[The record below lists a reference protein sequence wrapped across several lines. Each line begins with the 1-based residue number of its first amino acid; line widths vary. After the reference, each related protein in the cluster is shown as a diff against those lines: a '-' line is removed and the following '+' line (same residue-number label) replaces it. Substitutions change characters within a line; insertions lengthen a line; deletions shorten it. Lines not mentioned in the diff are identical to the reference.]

1 MSQRGE
7 WIANCRPERVQRIA
21 SASVFL
27 LRVGP
32 PRPNQ
37 LQTMEG
43 LESEGLVGLYR
54 VGKKD
59 DQAARTDQER
69 YLAQSEFLPSP
80 EALRDLLGD
89 LGPSRSR

>member
-1 MSQRGE
+1 MSHRGE

-21 SASVFL
+21 TASIFHL
-27 LRVGP
+27 QVGP

-37 LQTMEG
+37 LQTLEG
-43 LESEGLVGLYR
+43 LESDGLVGLYR

-59 DQAARTDQER
+59 DQATRADQES

-80 EALRDLLGD
+80 EALRYLLGE